1 MSRSE
6 SGSRIVA
13 VCRSCESV
21 FVSEQ
26 KPDGTIRPI
35 GVSEDCTCGDGDFRR
50 VTPSGD
56 DGPFED
62 RDSGPADERGSPV
75 ARPPSD

>member
-6 SGSRIVA
+6 SGTRIVA

-26 KPDGTIRPI
+26 QPDGTIRPI
-35 GVSEDCTCGDGDFRR
+35 GVSEECTCGDGDFRR
-50 VTPSGD
+50 IAPS
-56 DGPFED
+56 ED
-62 RDSGPADERGSPV
+62 TAPTA
-75 ARPPSD
+75 APPSD

>member
-6 SGSRIVA
+6 SRSRIVA
-13 VCRSCESV
+13 VCRSCDSV

-35 GVSEDCTCGDGDFRR
+35 GVSAACTCGDGDFRR
-50 VTPSGD
+50 VTPPEDDRSATTLPSG
-56 DGPFED
+56 
-62 RDSGPADERGSPV
+62 
-75 ARPPSD
+75 

>member
-6 SGSRIVA
+6 SRTRIVA

-50 VTPSGD
+50 VAPSGD
-56 DGPFED
+56 TGPT
-62 RDSGPADERGSPV
+62 V
-75 ARPPSD
+75 ARPSD

>member
-6 SGSRIVA
+6 SVSRIVA

-35 GVSEDCTCGDGDFRR
+35 GVSQECTCGDGDFERI
-50 VTPSGD
+50 TPSGGSEPTN
-56 DGPFED
+56 DG
-62 RDSGPADERGSPV
+62 GPAVPR
-75 ARPPSD
+75 PSD